1 MDSTEE
7 NYAIVINVVDS
18 FNEAHLALYELE
30 ALGIFPTVRSIL
42 MTAYLS
48 PMCKPVQAAA

>member
-1 MDSTEE
+1 METADE

-42 MTAYLS
+42 MTAYMAPL
-48 PMCKPVQAAA
+48 CKAVQAAA

>member
-1 MDSTEE
+1 MSEE
-7 NYAIVINVVDS
+7 NYAIVINVVNS

-42 MTAYLS
+42 MTAYMAPL
-48 PMCKPVQAAA
+48 CKAVQAAA